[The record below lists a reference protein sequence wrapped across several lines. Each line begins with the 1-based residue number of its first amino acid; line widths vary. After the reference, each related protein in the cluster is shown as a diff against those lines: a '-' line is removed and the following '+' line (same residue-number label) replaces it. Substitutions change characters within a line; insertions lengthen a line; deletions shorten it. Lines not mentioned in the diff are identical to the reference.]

1 MLELQQS
8 AGNQGDGNVSRRPK
22 PDVFGQLLGEGW
34 EAQGDGTYRFVGVDR
49 SSSPD
54 VANPERSKRA
64 TREGQTSRRTEEA
77 ERKASSVETRKRGRW
92 RKR

>member
-49 SSSPD
+49 SSPD

-64 TREGQTSRRTEEA
+64 TREGQASRPTAEA
-77 ERKASSVETRKRGRW
+77 EQTASSVETRKRGRW